1 MYNPRSPQRGLW
13 DCDHLYG
20 DYVGEDSFYGFLAS
34 QRGKIFK
41 DEDFADLYC
50 KDNGRPSKPPS
61 ILATAL
67 ILQTY
72 CNVSDAEAKDRAD
85 YDLRWKVALGIELK
99 ESPFAKSTLQLFRSQ
114 LVLHDKARQMFLRS
128 IEKAKAH
135 GFLKNRKK
143 LHAAIDTMAIIGR
156 GAVKDTYN
164 LLADGIT
171 KLIRALA
178 TLSDVKPQEWAQEHG
193 LGRYFQSSIKA
204 TEDVD
209 WSDDDARK
217 KFLGGIVNDAD
228 RLLVIARSIR
238 NNCEPDGE
246 ESKQIEEGADLL
258 LQLLAQDI
266 KRTPEGP
273 EIIQGVAKDRIC
285 SAHDPEMRHGRKSS
299 KGRFDGSKGVI
310 VTDTTSQLITAV
322 DELPGNAHDSEK
334 ALELIEQSEENVGME
349 VADTGGDCA
358 YGTGEVRREFE
369 EAERKLEAPVPSAP
383 ETGKFSKSEFT
394 ISRDEASVKC
404 PAGCTTRKYKLTK
417 IKKSNGNTYRVK
429 RFIFPKERCLSC
441 GLRDQCVKGKG
452 ARSIT
457 LHPQEQLM
465 QKARRHQ
472 KTKAFREAKRLR
484 QVVEHRIARLRQLG
498 MRQSR
503 YFGREKTLF
512 QLMMVAT
519 VANLTLVA
527 ASAAPS
533 GAFLRSIPAFCA
545 SIIRGMFKSASNF
558 YYNAVIPKINNFL
571 SAPII
576 LLLLRRQR
584 SAYAYALEKRGFQPG
599 C

>member
-20 DYVGEDSFYGFLAS
+20 DYVGEDSFYVFLAS

-61 ILATAL
+61 IIATAL
-67 ILQTY
+67 VLQTY

-85 YDLRWKVALGIELK
+85 YDLRWKVALGIDIK
-99 ESPFAKSTLQLFRSQ
+99 ERPFAKSTLQLFRSQ
-114 LVLHDKARQMFLRS
+114 LVLHDKARQIFLRS
-128 IEKAKAH
+128 IETAKAH

-143 LHAAIDTMAIIGR
+143 LHAALDTMAIIGR

-171 KLIRALA
+171 ELIRILAALC
-178 TLSDVKPQEWAQEHG
+178 DVKPQEWAQEHG
-193 LGRYFQSSIKA
+193 FARYFQSSIKA

-209 WSDDDARK
+209 WSDDRARK
-217 KFLGGIVNDAD
+217 QFLAGIVNDAD
-228 RLLVIARSIR
+228 HLLDIARSFR
-238 NNCEPDGE
+238 KSFESGSK
-246 ESKQIEEGADLL
+246 ESKQIEEGAGLL

-266 KRTPEGP
+266 TRTPDGP

-299 KGRFDGSKGVI
+299 KGRFDGAKGVV
-310 VTDTTSQLITAV
+310 VTDTTSQLIIAV
-322 DELPGNAHDSEK
+322 DELPGNAHDGEK
-334 ALELIEQSEENVGME
+334 SLEMVEQSEENVDME
-349 VADTGGDCA
+349 VAETTGDCA

-369 EAERKLEAPVPSAP
+369 ESGRKLQAPVPSAP
-383 ETGKFSKSEFT
+383 ENGKFSKNEFS
-394 ISRDEASVKC
+394 ISRDETSVKC
-404 PAGCTTRKYKLTK
+404 PAGCTTRKYSLTK

-429 RFIFPKERCLSC
+429 RFLFPKERCLSC

-472 KTKAFREAKRLR
+472 KTKAFRESKRRR

-512 QLMMVAT
+512 QLMMAAT

-527 ASAAPS
+527 ASATPA
-533 GAFLRSIPAFCA
+533 GAFLRSIPTFFTLITRTMRKCP
-545 SIIRGMFKSASNF
+545 SNF
-558 YYNAVIPKINNFL
+558 DCDAIVSKIGNFI
-571 SAPII
+571 SIPII
-576 LLLLRRQR
+576 LLSLKRQR
-584 SAYAYALEKRGFQPG
+584 SAYACVPEKRGFQPS